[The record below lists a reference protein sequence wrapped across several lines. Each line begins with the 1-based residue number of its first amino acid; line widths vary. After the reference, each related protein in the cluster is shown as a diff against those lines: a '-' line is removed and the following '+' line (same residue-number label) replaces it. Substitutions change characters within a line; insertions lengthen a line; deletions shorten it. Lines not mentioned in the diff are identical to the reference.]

1 MSFLPFCS
9 KVLAGKCGANPDLKP
24 VKVNRDPEQNAMR
37 FLLVCRTRN
46 VLTAHY
52 FIAAP
57 RTFPAPAVFKPVSD
71 ALVRELP
78 LSLIYVFKS

>member
-37 FLLVCRTRN
+37 FFLLVCRTRN

-57 RTFPAPAVFKPVSD
+57 RTFPAP
-71 ALVRELP
+71 LP
-78 LSLIYVFKS
+78 F

>member
-1 MSFLPFCS
+1 MSFFLPFCS

-57 RTFPAPAVFKPVSD
+57 RTFPAPAVFKPVDPCPRASSEFD
-71 ALVRELP
+71 LR
-78 LSLIYVFKS
+78 F